1 MAETFTKIA
10 SYSTANSSSTSITL
24 SNIPQI
30 YTDLFVVANGRG
42 NTGGGAL
49 AIRLNGDTGSNYQ
62 QNYHWNNSSSS
73 TAGSTSATEGGLG
86 RIIQSSSN
94 INGGGWG
101 YFANYTSAFYKSWT
115 SRSIHNNIN
124 ISYNNTWR
132 NTAAITSMNIRIE
145 SGSAFD
151 TDFRFDFYGILKAS

>member
-1 MAETFTKIA
+1 MAETFTKLA
-10 SYSTANSSSTSITL
+10 SYSTANDSATSITL
-24 SNIPQI
+24 SNIPQG

-49 AIRLNGDTGSNYQ
+49 NVRFNGDTGNNYQ
-62 QNYHWNNSSSS
+62 LNYHWNNSSGS
-73 TAGSTSATEGGLG
+73 TAGSGSGTQGGMG
-86 RIIQSSSN
+86 RITQRSSN
-94 INGGGWG
+94 INGGGWA
-101 YFANYTSAFYKSWT
+101 YIANYTSAFYKSWT

-132 NTAAITSMNIRIE
+132 STAAITSMTISIE
-145 SGSAFD
+145 SSSAFD